1 MKQFFLYEKYTNSLK
16 FKLIFNIILIH
27 VVLIGFIMA
36 DLLIRERSFL
46 SERINEKAL
55 NANALLASNALTP
68 LLNNDLVAL
77 DEIVHHVSFEDAY
90 LIFIMDRYGKV
101 RASNEK
107 KYFNLYLE
115 DPLSR
120 NMLHELRESA
130 QPTIQK
136 EHDDLVDTLS
146 TIKIGADTAGY
157 VRIILDKNAVDQQ
170 IRKTIISGVIYMV
183 IAIFLGALFAWT
195 SVRRFTAKLDK
206 VSHAAK
212 KIAAK
217 DFDVTLPEADS
228 NDELSNMIRAL
239 ETMVL
244 SMDQY
249 IEQLNKT
256 NELIHDEKEFAEVT
270 LSSIADGVIVT
281 DTKGVVNFLN
291 PAAEKIVK
299 YTISEAKNKKIE
311 ELFTLVHEDT
321 QEEMRPPIYES
332 IAKNKEVWHN
342 NKAILLDKEATRYA
356 IEDSSAPIRDIEGNI
371 RGAVFVFRDITQ
383 KKKDERKVRWQA
395 THDELTKLN
404 NRIGFHLM
412 LDELCLEINETTQ
425 HVLFF
430 MDLDKFK
437 IINDTAGHLA
447 GDEVLR
453 QVAKLLQKKTRKND
467 FLCRFGGDEFGLIL
481 KNCDVSS
488 ATKIA
493 NKLIEDILDYSFVWG
508 ERQFKIGLSIG
519 IAQIDHDNNNP
530 TTILSNADF
539 ACYKAKDLGRNRY
552 YVFKEDDNKN
562 TEHIHEIN
570 WVSRINRGIKTRS
583 FVLYVQKIQGLSSEN
598 IHYEVLIRLVE
609 NGEIFY
615 PDSFLPHAQIYSLMP
630 QIDRYVVS
638 ELFSWYAANR
648 AKIAKNQKFAINL
661 AGQSISDNEFAED
674 IIALS
679 EKYAIEPENII
690 FEVTES
696 TAIENLHLSIRF
708 FTLLK
713 EKGFAFSLDDFGT
726 GLSSFAYLKS
736 LPVDYLKIDGVFI
749 KDILTNEIDKGM
761 VESIHKISS
770 LMQIKTVAEYV
781 ENHQITD
788 TLKTI
793 GIDYAQGYAIAKP
806 QPIQE
811 II

>member
-1 MKQFFLYEKYTNSLK
+1 
-16 FKLIFNIILIH
+16 
-27 VVLIGFIMA
+27 
-36 DLLIRERSFL
+36 
-46 SERINEKAL
+46 
-55 NANALLASNALTP
+55 
-68 LLNNDLVAL
+68 
-77 DEIVHHVSFEDAY
+77 
-90 LIFIMDRYGKV
+90 
-101 RASNEK
+101 
-107 KYFNLYLE
+107 
-115 DPLSR
+115 
-120 NMLHELRESA
+120 
-130 QPTIQK
+130 
-136 EHDDLVDTLS
+136 
-146 TIKIGADTAGY
+146 
-157 VRIILDKNAVDQQ
+157 
-170 IRKTIISGVIYMV
+170 
-183 IAIFLGALFAWT
+183 
-195 SVRRFTAKLDK
+195 
-206 VSHAAK
+206 
-212 KIAAK
+212 
-217 DFDVTLPEADS
+217 
-228 NDELSNMIRAL
+228 SNMIRAL
-239 ETMVL
+239 DTMVL

-249 IEQLNKT
+249 IDQLNKT

-281 DTKGVVNFLN
+281 DTRGIVNFLN
-291 PAAEKIVK
+291 PAAEKIIK
-299 YTISEAKNKKIE
+299 YTISEAKNKQIE
-311 ELFTLVHEDT
+311 ELFSLIHEDT
-321 QEEMRPPIYES
+321 QEEIRPPIYES
-332 IAKNKEVWHN
+332 IAKNKEVWLN

-356 IEDSSAPIRDIEGNI
+356 IEDSSAPIRDIEGRI

-412 LDELCLEINETTQ
+412 LDELCLEINEQTQ
-425 HVLFF
+425 HILFF

-453 QVAKLLQKKTRKND
+453 QIAKLLQKKTRKND

-481 KNCDVSS
+481 KNCDIAS

-519 IAQIDHDNNNP
+519 IAIIDRDNNNP

-552 YVFKEDDNKN
+552 YVYKEEDNKN

-570 WVSRINRGIKTRS
+570 WVARINRAMKNRN
-583 FVLYVQKIQGLSSEN
+583 FVLYVQKIQGLTCDET
-598 IHYEVLIRLVE
+598 HYEVLIRLLE

-630 QIDRYVVS
+630 QIDRYVIG
-638 ELFSWYAANR
+638 ELFSWYDANR
-648 AKIAKNQKFAINL
+648 AKIAKNQKFSINL
-661 AGQSISDNEFAED
+661 AGQSISDSEFARD
-674 IIALS
+674 IIELS
-679 EKYAIEPENII
+679 VKYAIDPSAVI

-696 TAIENLHLSIRF
+696 TAIENLHLSIPF

-749 KDILTNEIDKGM
+749 KDILNNEIDKGM

-781 ENHQITD
+781 ENDQITD
-788 TLKTI
+788 TLKEI

-806 QPIQE
+806 RPIKE
-811 II
+811 IV

>member
-1 MKQFFLYEKYTNSLK
+1 
-16 FKLIFNIILIH
+16 
-27 VVLIGFIMA
+27 
-36 DLLIRERSFL
+36 
-46 SERINEKAL
+46 
-55 NANALLASNALTP
+55 
-68 LLNNDLVAL
+68 
-77 DEIVHHVSFEDAY
+77 
-90 LIFIMDRYGKV
+90 
-101 RASNEK
+101 
-107 KYFNLYLE
+107 
-115 DPLSR
+115 
-120 NMLHELRESA
+120 
-130 QPTIQK
+130 
-136 EHDDLVDTLS
+136 
-146 TIKIGADTAGY
+146 
-157 VRIILDKNAVDQQ
+157 
-170 IRKTIISGVIYMV
+170 
-183 IAIFLGALFAWT
+183 
-195 SVRRFTAKLDK
+195 
-206 VSHAAK
+206 
-212 KIAAK
+212 
-217 DFDVTLPEADS
+217 
-228 NDELSNMIRAL
+228 
-239 ETMVL
+239 VL

-249 IEQLNKT
+249 IEQLNQT

-281 DTKGVVNFLN
+281 DTKGIVNFLN
-291 PAAEKIVK
+291 PAAEKIIK
-299 YTISEAKNKKIE
+299 YTISEAKNKQIE
-311 ELFTLVHEDT
+311 ELFTLIHEDT
-321 QEEMRPPIYES
+321 QEEIRPPIYES
-332 IAKNKEVWHN
+332 IAKNQEVWLN
-342 NKAILLDKEATRYA
+342 NKAILLDKEETRYA

-412 LDELCLEINETTQ
+412 LDELCLEINEQTQ
-425 HVLFF
+425 HILFF

-453 QVAKLLQKKTRKND
+453 QIAKLLQKKTRKND

-481 KNCDVSS
+481 KNCDIAS

-519 IAQIDHDNNNP
+519 IAIIDRDNNNP

-552 YVFKEDDNKN
+552 YVFKEEDNKN

-570 WVSRINRGIKTRS
+570 WVSRINRAIKNRN

-598 IHYEVLIRLVE
+598 IHYEVLIRLIE

-648 AKIAKNQKFAINL
+648 TKIAKNQKFAINL

-806 QPIQE
+806 QPICE
-811 II
+811 IV

>member
-1 MKQFFLYEKYTNSLK
+1 
-16 FKLIFNIILIH
+16 
-27 VVLIGFIMA
+27 
-36 DLLIRERSFL
+36 
-46 SERINEKAL
+46 
-55 NANALLASNALTP
+55 
-68 LLNNDLVAL
+68 
-77 DEIVHHVSFEDAY
+77 
-90 LIFIMDRYGKV
+90 
-101 RASNEK
+101 
-107 KYFNLYLE
+107 
-115 DPLSR
+115 
-120 NMLHELRESA
+120 
-130 QPTIQK
+130 
-136 EHDDLVDTLS
+136 
-146 TIKIGADTAGY
+146 
-157 VRIILDKNAVDQQ
+157 
-170 IRKTIISGVIYMV
+170 
-183 IAIFLGALFAWT
+183 
-195 SVRRFTAKLDK
+195 
-206 VSHAAK
+206 
-212 KIAAK
+212 
-217 DFDVTLPEADS
+217 
-228 NDELSNMIRAL
+228 
-239 ETMVL
+239 
-244 SMDQY
+244 DQY
-249 IEQLNKT
+249 IDQLNKT

-281 DTKGVVNFLN
+281 DTRGIVNFLN
-291 PAAEKIVK
+291 PAAEKIIK
-299 YTISEAKNKKIE
+299 YTISEAKNKQIE
-311 ELFTLVHEDT
+311 ELFSLIHEDT
-321 QEEMRPPIYES
+321 QEEIRPPIYES
-332 IAKNKEVWHN
+332 IAKNKEVWLN

-356 IEDSSAPIRDIEGNI
+356 IEDSSAPIRDIEGRI

-412 LDELCLEINETTQ
+412 LDELCLEINEQTQ
-425 HVLFF
+425 HILFF

-453 QVAKLLQKKTRKND
+453 QIAKLLQKKTRKND

-481 KNCDVSS
+481 KNCDIAS

-519 IAQIDHDNNNP
+519 IAIIDRDNNNP

-552 YVFKEDDNKN
+552 YVYKEEDNKN

-570 WVSRINRGIKTRS
+570 WVARINRAMKNRN
-583 FVLYVQKIQGLSSEN
+583 FVLYVQKIQGLTCDET
-598 IHYEVLIRLVE
+598 HYEVLIRLLE

-630 QIDRYVVS
+630 QIDRYVIG
-638 ELFSWYAANR
+638 ELFSWYDANR

-661 AGQSISDNEFAED
+661 AGQSISDSEFARD
-674 IIALS
+674 IIELS
-679 EKYAIEPENII
+679 EKYAIDPSAVI

-696 TAIENLHLSIRF
+696 TAIENLHLSIPF

-788 TLKTI
+788 TLKEI

-806 QPIQE
+806 RPIKE
-811 II
+811 IV